1 MNKKDKW
8 IHGAIPALLIHCSV
22 GSVYAWSLFVNPISE
37 QIGSNP
43 TVVQFAFSLAIFF
56 LGMSAAFGG
65 SLVEKDVH
73 KSSLISMVSFC
84 MGLAITALSIKFK
97 WLFGIYLGYG
107 CVMGIGLGIGYLTPV
122 KTLMMWFK
130 ENKGLATGIAIT
142 GFGFASTIAS
152 PLITFLMARMSLS
165 MTFLTLGVIYFVPM
179 IIASF
184 LIKKPYKDN
193 VEKSDFKYKTML
205 KDKNFIRIWFV
216 MFINI
221 TCGLALIS
229 CASPMMQTYQIA
241 PATIALVVSIM
252 GITNGFGRLGVA
264 TWSDKLKD
272 RKSAYID
279 FLLLS
284 AMLCFAVYMIKAP
297 WIIIITLIIIPAFYG
312 AGFSCLPALLS
323 DIYGMNNISKIH
335 GLTLTSWA
343 MAGLCGN
350 QLSSLTYSATGSYL
364 PVFSVL
370 VVMYVIAEVIMI
382 SMYRR

>member
-1 MNKKDKW
+1 MNKRDKW

-22 GSVYAWSLFVNPISE
+22 GSVYAWSLFVNPISD

-43 TVVQFAFSLAIFF
+43 TAVQFAFSLAIFF

-73 KSSLISMVSFC
+73 KSSLISMASFC

-107 CVMGIGLGIGYLTPV
+107 CVMGVGLGIGYLTPV

-130 ENKGLATGIAIT
+130 ENKGFATGIAIT

-264 TWSDKLKD
+264 AWSDKLKD

-284 AMLCFAVYMIKAP
+284 AILCFAVYMIKAP

-370 VVMYVIAEVIMI
+370 VVMYAIAEVIMI

>member
-1 MNKKDKW
+1 MNKRDKW

-43 TVVQFAFSLAIFF
+43 TAVQFAFSLAIFF

-97 WLFGIYLGYG
+97 WLYGIYLGYG

-179 IIASF
+179 TIASF

-193 VEKSDFKYKTML
+193 VEKSNFKYKTML

-229 CASPMMQTYQIA
+229 CASPMMQTYQVA

-252 GITNGFGRLGVA
+252 GVTNGFGRLGVA
-264 TWSDKLKD
+264 AWSDKLKD

-284 AMLCFAVYMIKAP
+284 AILCFAVYMIKTP

-350 QLSSLTYSATGSYL
+350 QISSLTYNITGSYL

-370 VVMYVIAEVIMI
+370 VIMYAIAEVIMI
-382 SMYRR
+382 SMNKQ